1 MRSGLSA
8 RRGLALGGLAF
19 GLLLAAFWAMG
30 GLAMLE
36 RAAVETGRTVQEA
49 MAGALRAV
57 RAGHPGAVAGVLAL
71 CFGYG
76 FVHAAG
82 PGHGKFLIGSYG
94 VARRVGFWPLA
105 GLALAS
111 SLAQA
116 AVAVALVL
124 VAFHLWGW
132 TRAEVLGSA
141 EGGIVALSHALV
153 MAVGLWLAL
162 RGGRALWA
170 VTAERGHP
178 AHDHDHDHGPDCG
191 CGHGHGPAPEAVE
204 RVASGR
210 DAVLLIAGVA
220 ARPCSGALML
230 LILTAQLGLT
240 GLGIAGAMVMGLG
253 VASVTVLVAG
263 LAVWTREGAFAA
275 VPAGLA
281 WIAPALEA
289 VAGLLIAGVAAGLLF
304 A

>member
-1 MRSGLSA
+1 MRSGVTG
-8 RRGLALGGLAF
+8 RQGLALGGLAF
-19 GLLLAAFWAMG
+19 GLLLAALWAMG
-30 GLAMLE
+30 GLAVLE
-36 RAAVETGRTVQEA
+36 RAAVETGRAVQEA

-116 AVAVALVL
+116 AVAVLLVL

-141 EGGIVALSHALV
+141 EGGIVTLSHALV
-153 MAVGLWLAL
+153 LAVGLWLAL

-170 VTAERGHP
+170 ATAARP
-178 AHDHDHDHGPDCG
+178 APDHDHAHGPDCG
-191 CGHGHGPAPEAVE
+191 CGHEHGPAPEAVE
-204 RVASGR
+204 RVANGR
-210 DAVLLIAGVA
+210 DALLLIAGVA
-220 ARPCSGALML
+220 ARPCSGALMF

-263 LAVWTREGAFAA
+263 MAVWTREGAFAA
-275 VPAGLA
+275 LPPGLA
-281 WIAPALEA
+281 WIAPALET
-289 VAGLLIAGVAAGLLF
+289 VAGLLIAVVAAGMLLG
-304 A
+304 

>member
-1 MRSGLSA
+1 MRSGVTG
-8 RRGLALGGLAF
+8 RQGLALGGLAF
-19 GLLLAAFWAMG
+19 GLLLAALWAMG
-30 GLAMLE
+30 GLAVLE
-36 RAAVETGRTVQEA
+36 RAAVETGRAVQEA

-116 AVAVALVL
+116 AVAVLLVL

-141 EGGIVALSHALV
+141 EGGIVTLSHALFL
-153 MAVGLWLAL
+153 AVGLWLAL

-170 VTAERGHP
+170 ATAARP
-178 AHDHDHDHGPDCG
+178 APDHDHAHGPDCS
-191 CGHGHGPAPEAVE
+191 CGHDHGPAPEAVE
-204 RVASGR
+204 RVANGR
-210 DAVLLIAGVA
+210 DALLLIAGVA

-263 LAVWTREGAFAA
+263 MAVWTREGAFAA
-275 VPAGLA
+275 LPPGLA
-281 WIAPALEA
+281 WIAPALET
-289 VAGLLIAGVAAGLLF
+289 VAGLLIAVVAVGMLLG
-304 A
+304 